1 MATEQRYEP
10 GPDREPPISGW
21 ATGGI
26 VFAATVLVIIG
37 TFHAITG
44 LVAVIDDEFYVVGR
58 EYTFELDTTAWGWIH
73 MLLGALVATCGWALL
88 SRKTWAGVT
97 AIFLASLSAVAN
109 FFFIPYYPLWS
120 IVIIALNIWV
130 IWAITRPGAIET

>member
-1 MATEQRYEP
+1 MATEERSRQDGEQAL
-10 GPDREPPISGW
+10 SGW

-26 VFAATVLVIIG
+26 VFGATVLIIIG
-37 TFHAITG
+37 TFHAIAG

-58 EYTFELDTTAWGWIH
+58 QYTFELDTTAWGWIH

-88 SRKTWAGVT
+88 ARRTWAGVM

-109 FFFIPYYPLWS
+109 FFFIPYYPVWA
-120 IVIIALNIWV
+120 IVLIALDVWV
-130 IWAITRPGAIET
+130 IWAITRPGAIDT